1 MSKMWRIVLRH
12 VKFCGVFLLTEA
24 IFSLLLTVNRYF
36 IIITISLLLLLY
48 VIETQVLMADPQ
60 ALPLLPVSVNS
71 DLIY

>member
-1 MSKMWRIVLRH
+1 MSNMWKIVLRN
-12 VKFCGVFLLTEA
+12 VKFCGVFLLTKA

>member
-1 MSKMWRIVLRH
+1 MSNMWRIVLRN

>member
-1 MSKMWRIVLRH
+1 MSNMWRIVLRN

-48 VIETQVLMADPQ
+48 VIETQVLMTDPQ
-60 ALPLLPVSVNS
+60 ALQLLPVSVNS